1 MAYIESIIARQVL
14 DSRGNPTLEVDVLL
28 DDGNFGSA
36 IVPSGAST
44 GIHEALELRDGDK
57 TKYGGKG
64 VLKAVENVNTHISQ
78 KIIGMEAQKQREIDE
93 AMIALDGTENKANL
107 GANAILGVSLA
118 IAKAAALS
126 KGMALYEYVAILAGK
141 KSPTLLPTPMMNVIN
156 GGSHADSGLEIQE
169 FMIMP
174 TGAVSFSE
182 GLRMGTEIFH
192 TLKDILK
199 KRGMVIAVGDE
210 GGFAPHLKN
219 NEEALEVLMEAIKS
233 AGHTGKIELA
243 MDVAASEFYKDGI
256 YEIEGGKNSAELL
269 EYLAGLQKKHPL
281 ISIEDAFAEDDWSA
295 FSEMNAELGDTLQTV
310 GDDLLVTNPKR
321 IKRGIEEKS
330 CNAILIKMN
339 QIGSISETID
349 AVLMAQEAG
358 WNTIISHR
366 SGESE
371 DTSIADLAVGLESGQ
386 IKTGSLCRSERIAKY
401 NQLLRIEEELGDAAR
416 YQGKIR

>member
-1 MAYIESIIARQVL
+1 MACIQSISARQIL

-28 DDGNFGSA
+28 DDGNLGSA

-57 TKYGGKG
+57 SKYGGKG
-64 VLKAVENVNTHISQ
+64 VLKAVENVNTLIAQ
-78 KIIGMEAQKQREIDE
+78 KIIGMETEKQREIDE
-93 AMIALDGTENKANL
+93 TMIALDGTENKATF

-118 IAKAAALS
+118 VAKSAALS
-126 KGMALYEYVAILAGK
+126 KGMAFYEYVALLAGK

-174 TGAVSFSE
+174 TGANSFSE

-192 TLKDILK
+192 TLKNILK
-199 KRGMVIAVGDE
+199 KRGMVTAVGDE

-219 NEEALEVLMEAIKS
+219 NEEALEVLMEAIET
-233 AGHTGKIELA
+233 AGHAGKIELA
-243 MDVAASEFYKDGI
+243 MDIAASEFYKDGV

-269 EYLAGLQKKHPL
+269 QYLTGLQEKYPL

-295 FSEMNAELGDTLQTV
+295 FAEMNAALGDKLQTV

-330 CNAILIKMN
+330 CNAVLVKMN
-339 QIGSISETID
+339 QIGTISETID
-349 AVLMAQEAG
+349 AVLMAQKAG
-358 WNTIISHR
+358 WNTVISHR

-371 DTSIADLAVGLESGQ
+371 DTSIADLAVGLEAGQ

-401 NQLLRIEEELGDAAR
+401 NQLLRIEEKLGDAAR